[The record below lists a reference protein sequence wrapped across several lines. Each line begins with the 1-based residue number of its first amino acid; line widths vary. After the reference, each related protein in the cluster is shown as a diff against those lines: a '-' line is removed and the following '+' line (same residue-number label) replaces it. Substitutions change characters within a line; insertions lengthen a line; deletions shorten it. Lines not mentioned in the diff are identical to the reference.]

1 MLGLVFLWSLLEN
14 CSVHAAQI
22 NLTHVPGWSLQDG
35 LGSVSLGYPVKQAAT
50 LVGQSWPVGMLVMM
64 RYTLQAYVVFVYV
77 FALAVLNVI
86 CLIDT

>member
-22 NLTHVPGWSLQDG
+22 NLTHVPGWSLQDA
-35 LGSVSLGYPVKQAAT
+35 LGYPVKQAAT
-50 LVGQSWPVGMLVMM
+50 LVGQSWPVGMLVMI